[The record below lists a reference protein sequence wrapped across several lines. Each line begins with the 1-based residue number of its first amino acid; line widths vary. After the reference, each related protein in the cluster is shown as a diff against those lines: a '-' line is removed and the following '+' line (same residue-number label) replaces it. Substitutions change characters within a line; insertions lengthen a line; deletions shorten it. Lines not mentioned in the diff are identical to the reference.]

1 MLHLDNF
8 SNLRPE
14 LDLMNHHRN
23 IIYIIL
29 LMASVL
35 AVRLYGKDNAGEPI
49 KIEGATMGTSY
60 HITYFDS
67 KGRNFKRE
75 VDSLL
80 LVVNK
85 SINTYDSS
93 SEVSQ
98 FNRSKK
104 GFAFKLPYLY
114 PPLKKAEE
122 LFNISK
128 GAFDLTVMPL
138 VNAWGFGPDKE
149 LHPNSAM
156 IDSIKAFVGFAKLKL
171 TKDSITKQ
179 DARVQLDFGGIG
191 QGYGADVVTEFLKSK
206 GITNMLIELGG
217 EGMAVGKNLKSDK
230 PWQVGILNPNSTLEN
245 QFFKAYVAL
254 ENKSFTTSGN
264 YFNYREVDGKKYSHT
279 IDPSTGFP
287 TQHAILSA
295 SIFSA
300 NCTTADAWAT
310 AMMVM
315 GHEKAIELLKIHPEI
330 DALLIY
336 TSPQGNMETYIT
348 PGITSLIQFEL

>member
-1 MLHLDNF
+1 
-8 SNLRPE
+8 
-14 LDLMNHHRN
+14 MNNRKAV
-23 IIYIIL
+23 ICSVIFI
-29 LMASVL
+29 ASVL
-35 AVRLYGKDNAGEPI
+35 AVQLYGKNNVGEPI

-60 HITYFDS
+60 HITYFD
-67 KGRNFKRE
+67 KRGRNFKRE
-75 VDSLL
+75 IDSLL

-93 SEVSQ
+93 SEVSR

-104 GFAFKLPYLY
+104 GIAFKLPYLY
-114 PPLKKAEE
+114 QPIKKAEE
-122 LFNISK
+122 VFLISQ

-138 VNAWGFGPDKE
+138 VNAWGFGPAKQLRPE
-149 LHPNSAM
+149 RAM
-156 IDSIKAFVGFAKLKL
+156 IDSIKAFVGFAKVKL
-171 TKDSITKQ
+171 TNDSITKQ
-179 DARVQLDFGGIG
+179 DERVQLDFGGIG

-217 EGMAVGKNLKSDK
+217 EGMAVGKNLKSNK
-230 PWQVGILNPNSTLEN
+230 PWQIGILNPNSTQEN
-245 QFFKAYVAL
+245 QFFKAYISL

-264 YFNYREVDGKKYSHT
+264 YFNYREIEGKKYSHT

-287 TQHAILSA
+287 AQRAILSA

-300 NCTTADAWAT
+300 DCTTADAWAT

-315 GHEKAIELLKIHPEI
+315 GHEKAIQLLKKHPEI

-336 TSPQGNMETYIT
+336 TSPQGKMKTYLT
-348 PGITSLIQFEL
+348 PGVKSLIQLEP